1 MAAPRTRLPCILL
14 TLLLATAAVNKHEDP
29 HEHAAA
35 LKKREVN
42 SRHADAGKKQVK
54 ITFTNYLPVAG
65 GHRLWWDGG
74 VGRQHQADLGYVK
87 QTYIAGTFEGHRWW
101 VENEDH
107 ETVWQ
112 MVVDEGKGYNQH
124 VAISKDRSV
133 KRTISSIIEHP
144 ELYDLHRLDSD
155 YGAKHDHH
163 GCADPV
169 LVDDVVR
176 VRAIGSEGAPAW
188 VAQEDGLLSAAHDS
202 RTMNHQIWKV
212 ESERTAGPLW
222 TGDYVYFLGEGAEGP
237 AYIDAPPPQGR
248 GIAPLAARWKDRGDW
263 QKFVIHKGEE
273 LDAHPLSAVCYGE
286 ELFLQT
292 HYGTFVDTHQ
302 GRVLARWKHR
312 GDWQKV
318 AFERVGAEAG
328 HGGEL

>member
-1 MAAPRTRLPCILL
+1 M
-14 TLLLATAAVNKHEDP
+14 
-29 HEHAAA
+29 
-35 LKKREVN
+35 
-42 SRHADAGKKQVK
+42 
-54 ITFTNYLPVAG
+54 
-65 GHRLWWDGG
+65 
-74 VGRQHQADLGYVK
+74 
-87 QTYIAGTFEGHRWW
+87 
-101 VENEDH
+101 
-107 ETVWQ
+107 
-112 MVVDEGKGYNQH
+112 
-124 VAISKDRSV
+124 
-133 KRTISSIIEHP
+133 
-144 ELYDLHRLDSD
+144 YDLHRLDSD

-212 ESERTAGPLW
+212 ESDRTAGPLW

-273 LDAHPLSAVCYGE
+273 LDAHPLSAVCS
-286 ELFLQT
+286 
-292 HYGTFVDTHQ
+292 
-302 GRVLARWKHR
+302 ARRCSCRRTTGPSRTRTRAASSRGGHR

-328 HGGEL
+328 HGGELCFFMVLYLLLLIASVLQALAHEVHQKKRGPRA